1 MAFSDYKHISQVQ
14 QQFQIT
20 YREERFLAAGELAPP
35 PQYLEEYNFNQQ
47 HLDLYASEGSRSE
60 LIILPLLREAY
71 KPHAQQYELW
81 VQKGMAYDEVLRGTP
96 DYLLATRSNLGKTVL
111 ALPLVIVAEAKRND
125 FEEGWGQCLA
135 ELVAA
140 QKLNQNN
147 HRPVYGV
154 VTDGRRWEFG
164 SLTESLFMKNSEGY
178 SVEHISQLFG
188 ALRELFRLATTENGA
203 GSQASRVGVAVEQV
217 GLAA

>member
-14 QQFQIT
+14 QQFHIT
-20 YREERFLAAGELAPP
+20 YQEERFLMGGELIPP
-35 PQYLEEYNFNQQ
+35 AQFLEEFTFNQR

-60 LIILPLLREAY
+60 LIILPILREAY

-81 VQKGMAYDEVLRGTP
+81 VQKGMAYDEILRGTP
-96 DYLLATRSNLGKTVL
+96 DYLLATRSELGKTVL

-140 QKLNQNN
+140 QKLNQERN
-147 HRPVYGV
+147 RSVYGV

-164 SLTESLFMKNSEGY
+164 KLTDSMFVQNSDAY
-178 SVEHISQLFG
+178 SIDHITQLFG
-188 ALRELFRLATTENGA
+188 ALHELFHLATNENGA
-203 GSQASRVGVAVEQV
+203 GAQESRA
-217 GLAA
+217 

>member
-14 QQFQIT
+14 QQFHIT
-20 YREERFLAAGELAPP
+20 YQEADFLKADELAPP
-35 PQYLEEYNFNQQ
+35 AHFLAEFDFNHQY
-47 HLDLYASEGSRSE
+47 LDLYASEGSRSE

-71 KPHAQQYELW
+71 KPHAQRFELW
-81 VQKGMAYDEVLRGTP
+81 VQKGMAFNETLRGTP
-96 DYLLATRSNLGKTVL
+96 DYLLATRSELGKTVL

-140 QKLNQNN
+140 QKLNQASQG
-147 HRPVYGV
+147 PVYGI

-164 SLTESLFMKNSEGY
+164 KLTDDKFIHHSDAYG
-178 SVEHISQLFG
+178 VDQIEHLYG
-188 ALRELFRLATTENGA
+188 ALSELFALATAAPSRNGA
-203 GSQASRVGVAVEQV
+203 AHA
-217 GLAA
+217 

>member
-20 YREERFLAAGELAPP
+20 YEEAPLLEAAALMPPAPFLTEFT
-35 PQYLEEYNFNQQ
+35 FNQQ

-81 VQKGMAYDEVLRGTP
+81 VQKALSADETLRGTP
-96 DYLLATRSNLGKTVL
+96 DYLLATRSALGKTVL

-140 QKLNQNN
+140 QKLNQTPQ
-147 HRPVYGV
+147 RPVYGI

-164 SLTESLFMKNSEGY
+164 KLTEKAFVHHADAY
-178 SVEHISQLFG
+178 TVDQLEQLYG
-188 ALRELFRLATTENGA
+188 ALNEVFQLATSAPSRNGA
-203 GSQASRVGVAVEQV
+203 AHA
-217 GLAA
+217 